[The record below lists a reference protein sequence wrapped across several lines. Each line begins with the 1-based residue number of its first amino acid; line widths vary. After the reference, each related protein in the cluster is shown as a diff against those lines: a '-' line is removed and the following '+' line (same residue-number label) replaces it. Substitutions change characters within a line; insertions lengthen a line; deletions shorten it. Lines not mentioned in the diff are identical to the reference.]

1 MLIIFT
7 NGFIPVIPVLIW
19 NAVFTKKLPEEF
31 GPESFDRGIPGPLLI
46 SENILR
52 LLVFFLPLCTR
63 INIISSIG
71 QLGLIIFLF
80 GIACYFGS
88 WIMLIRFPGAR
99 WSKSLFGFTAPAYT
113 PLIWLVGLSLLI
125 DSYYFR
131 FSYAFWHYAI
141 LSCAFIGVHLTHT
154 ILAFSKKRRSHKYRL

>member
-71 QLGLIIFLF
+71 QLG
-80 GIACYFGS
+80 
-88 WIMLIRFPGAR
+88 
-99 WSKSLFGFTAPAYT
+99 
-113 PLIWLVGLSLLI
+113 
-125 DSYYFR
+125 
-131 FSYAFWHYAI
+131 
-141 LSCAFIGVHLTHT
+141 
-154 ILAFSKKRRSHKYRL
+154 